1 MSELAQ
7 QVVEALRS
15 SGQTVGAAE
24 SLTGGLLVAALVEV
38 PGASTVVRGGVVAY
52 APQVKVDVLGVEAD
66 VVATRGTVD
75 PQTARQMA
83 VRARDLLG
91 ADWGVST
98 TGVAGP
104 EPSEGKPVGTVH
116 VGVAGPDGVD
126 VIDLALSGTR
136 REIRDRTVADAL
148 SHLVARLGEQNR
160 TAAG

>member
-24 SLTGGLLVAALVEV
+24 SLTGGLRVAALVEV

-104 EPSEGKPVGTVH
+104 EPSEGKPIGTVH

-126 VIDLALSGTR
+126 VIDLALSGPR